1 MPAFSG
7 VSMTDLDTNQLFGL
21 NQQNEEPLVPG
32 PELASYLLAALAVP
46 VTLWFHLLPTVF
58 AGLAVH
64 VLTLKLARRLPDRW
78 GTMTHKFALAVLVI
92 FVMLAL
98 FGAALGLWSF
108 LHGSRGMAALL
119 AAIAETL
126 ENLKRT
132 LPASIAEFI
141 PNTVEDLQE
150 QTTLML
156 REHSHKISAVGFLGI
171 KTFVHVAFG
180 MVIGGMTALHHFN
193 TVDHW
198 PSFVTALYSRTGRLS
213 DAFYKVVFAQ
223 VKISALNTALTA
235 IYLIVILPWFGIH
248 VPMVKVLLPLSF
260 VAGLL
265 PVVGNLVSNA
275 AIVVISL
282 GVSTGVATASLVFL
296 VLIHKLEYF
305 FNARIIGGEV
315 QASAWELL
323 SAMLAM
329 EAVFGVSG
337 LIAAPVVYAW
347 LKAELKAKNMV

>member
-1 MPAFSG
+1 MGAS
-7 VSMTDLDTNQLFGL
+7 DTNRFSCFNRL
-21 NQQNEEPLVPG
+21 NEGVPHSG
-32 PELASYLLAALAVP
+32 PEVVSYLLAALAVP
-46 VTLWFHLLPTVF
+46 VTLWFHLLPTVL

-64 VLTLKLARRLPDRW
+64 VLTVKFARRLPDRW
-78 GTMTHKFALAVLVI
+78 GSMTHKLVLGVLVI
-92 FVMLAL
+92 FVILAL
-98 FGAALGLWSF
+98 FGAVLGLWSF

-119 AAIAETL
+119 AAVAETL
-126 ENLKRT
+126 ENLRRT
-132 LPASIAEFI
+132 LPASIAEVI
-141 PNTVEDLQE
+141 PTTMEDLRD
-150 QTTLML
+150 QTTVML
-156 REHSHKISAVGFLGI
+156 RGHSHKISAVGFVGL

-193 TVDHW
+193 TVDDW
-198 PSFVTALYSRTGRLS
+198 PPLITALYARTGNLA

-235 IYLIVILPWFGIH
+235 IYLIVILPLFGVH

-275 AIVVISL
+275 AIVLISL
-282 GVSTGVATASLVFL
+282 GVSPGVATASLIFL
-296 VLIHKLEYF
+296 VIIHKLEYF

-337 LIAAPVVYAW
+337 LIAAPIVYAW

>member
-1 MPAFSG
+1 MAAIDS
-7 VSMTDLDTNQLFGL
+7 NQLVSL
-21 NQQNEEPLVPG
+21 NRQNEEPPDSG
-32 PELASYLLAALAVP
+32 PEVASYLLAALAVP
-46 VTLWFHLLPTVF
+46 ATLCFHLLPTVF

-64 VLTLKLARRLPDRW
+64 VLTIKLAQRLPDRW
-78 GTMTHKFALAVLVI
+78 GALTHKFALAVLMI
-92 FVMLAL
+92 LVMLGL
-98 FGAALGLWSF
+98 FGAAIGLWSF

-119 AAIAETL
+119 AAGAETL
-126 ENLKRT
+126 ENLRRT
-132 LPASIAEFI
+132 LPVSIAEFL
-141 PNTVEDLQE
+141 PGTMEDLQE

-156 REHSHKISAVGFLGI
+156 REHSHKISAAGFLGI

-193 TVDHW
+193 EVDHW
-198 PSFVTALYSRTGRLS
+198 PPLVSALYARTGRLA

-248 VPMVKVLLPLSF
+248 VPMVKVLIPLSF

-275 AIVVISL
+275 AIVLISL
-282 GVSTGVATASLVFL
+282 GVSTGVAAASLVFL

-323 SAMLAM
+323 AAMLAM

-347 LKAELKAKNMV
+347 LKAEFKAKNMV